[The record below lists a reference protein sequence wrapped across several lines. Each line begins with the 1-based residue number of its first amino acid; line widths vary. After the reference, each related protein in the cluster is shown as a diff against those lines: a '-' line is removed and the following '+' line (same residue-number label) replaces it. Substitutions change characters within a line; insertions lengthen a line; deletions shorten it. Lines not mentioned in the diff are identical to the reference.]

1 MAATTAT
8 NFGLKLYEIA
18 PGHADRIIDIDT
30 SDLPITIGRSSGA
43 NIHIGVIGKDVYIP
57 HPNAQKR
64 AAGETASIAQF
75 ISRTQATIFQDE
87 TGKLRIRDGNGS
99 SSQYGIREGASNK
112 LLRRPWLLGPGA
124 HIKLTPEGGGYRC
137 WLEWP
142 STQSDSDTPTLGYS
156 QWQNENLEEE
166 LTEQGKAIAALTQ
179 SLDQAKRE
187 SGETNRAQDLR
198 IRNTEK
204 KIARLKILGVVAI
217 AGLFLSL
224 GITSEQI
231 QEVVQIVGVISVA
244 VGGGVILQQG
254 EPEGTSR

>member
-1 MAATTAT
+1 MATTTAT

-18 PGHADRIIDIDT
+18 PDANRIIDIDT
-30 SDLPITIGRSSGA
+30 SELPITIGRSSSA
-43 NIHIGVIGKDVYIP
+43 NIHIGVIARNVNIP

-64 AAGETASIAQF
+64 AAGETVSIAQL

-87 TGKLRIRDGNGS
+87 AGKLRIRDGNGN
-99 SSQYGIREGASNK
+99 SSQYGIREGQGNK

-124 HIKLTPEGGGYRC
+124 FIKLTPEGGGYRC

-142 STQSDSDTPTLGYS
+142 ATESGSDAPTLGYS

-166 LTEQGKAIAALTQ
+166 LNEQGQAISALKQ
-179 SLDQAKRE
+179 SLDETKKE
-187 SGETNRAQDLR
+187 SKKTNRAQDLR

-204 KIARLKILGVVAI
+204 KIARRKILGVVAI
-217 AGLFLSL
+217 LGLLLSL

-231 QEVVQIVGVISVA
+231 QVIVQAVGVISVA

-254 EPEGTSR
+254 EPERE